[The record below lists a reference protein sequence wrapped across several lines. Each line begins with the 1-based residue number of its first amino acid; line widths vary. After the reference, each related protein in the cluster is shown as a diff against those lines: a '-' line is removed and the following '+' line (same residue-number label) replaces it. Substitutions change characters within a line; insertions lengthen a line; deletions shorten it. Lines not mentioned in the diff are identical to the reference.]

1 MTALLA
7 DPVTTAHLIP
17 VPVRPGRSGR
27 ANVRRPVGAPP
38 RPWAHVPRGVPSEAA
53 VHFEVDAVR
62 PVPRTEALPRYE
74 WTNRGLAVIL
84 ALVIGVVALMSVT
97 LVGAFLAV
105 SDEPVPARPNVAVA
119 VAAP

>member
-1 MTALLA
+1 
-7 DPVTTAHLIP
+7 
-17 VPVRPGRSGR
+17 
-27 ANVRRPVGAPP
+27 
-38 RPWAHVPRGVPSEAA
+38 
-53 VHFEVDAVR
+53 VDAVR